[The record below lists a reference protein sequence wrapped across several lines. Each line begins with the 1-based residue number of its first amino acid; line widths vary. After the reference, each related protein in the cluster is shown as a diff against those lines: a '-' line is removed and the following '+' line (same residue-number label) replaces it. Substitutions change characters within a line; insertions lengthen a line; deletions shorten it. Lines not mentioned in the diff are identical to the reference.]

1 MEQREI
7 EFIAEQEWK
16 RYQEWRK
23 DPKNAKVVNFA
34 DRIYHDLN
42 ELGYDIQWGFTMQP
56 TVFNGDNR
64 IFPICQKYIEEA
76 ENDEE
81 LTGCLNMTIGI
92 LGHRKMR
99 IATEYLLNKYREAI
113 KRGTDT
119 TILDSYAWT
128 IWAIRDERY
137 IADYLE
143 LINPKKIIIYSSFF
157 VDLMWRLKV
166 YEAEDLLI
174 ELVDHRSGTISEMT
188 EKYLYDMGL
197 NLAVSESAIK
207 ALGFLKC
214 KKAIPVIEKYLHPE
228 TLPGFFPN
236 DKRRKSYITEFRN
249 LARKTIER
257 INR

>member
-7 EFIAEQEWK
+7 EYIAEQEWK

-42 ELGYDIQWGFTMQP
+42 ELGYDIQWGFAMQP

-64 IFPICQKYIEEA
+64 IFPICKKYIEEA
-76 ENDEE
+76 EFDDE
-81 LTGCLNMTIGI
+81 LIGCVDMTIGI
-92 LGHRKMR
+92 LGHKKMR
-99 IATEYLLNKYREAI
+99 IATEYLIKKYKAAIEREAN
-113 KRGTDT
+113 TML
-119 TILDSYAWT
+119 LDSYAWT
-128 IWAIRDERY
+128 IYAIRDERY
-137 IADYLE
+137 ISDYLE
-143 LINPKKIIIYSSFF
+143 LIDPKSIIAYSQFI
-157 VDLMWRLKV
+157 VLLMGKLKV
-166 YEAEDLLI
+166 HEAEDVLI
-174 ELVDHRSGTISEMT
+174 KLVDHRSGTISEMT

-207 ALGFLKC
+207 ALGLLKC

-236 DKRRKSYITEFRN
+236 DKRRKSHITEFRN

-257 INR
+257 IDR

>member
-1 MEQREI
+1 
-7 EFIAEQEWK
+7 
-16 RYQEWRK
+16 
-23 DPKNAKVVNFA
+23 
-34 DRIYHDLN
+34 
-42 ELGYDIQWGFTMQP
+42 
-56 TVFNGDNR
+56 
-64 IFPICQKYIEEA
+64 
-76 ENDEE
+76 
-81 LTGCLNMTIGI
+81 MTIGI

-113 KRGTDT
+113 KREANT
-119 TILDSYAWT
+119 TILDSYAGT

-143 LINPKKIIIYSSFF
+143 LIDPKRINIYSSFF

-166 YEAEDLLI
+166 HEAEDLLI

-197 NLAVSESAIK
+197 NLSVSKSAIK
-207 ALGFLKC
+207 ALGLLKC

-236 DKRRKSYITEFRN
+236 DKRRKSHITEFRN

>member
-7 EFIAEQEWK
+7 EYIAEQEWK

-42 ELGYDIQWGFTMQP
+42 ELGYDIQWGFAMQP

-64 IFPICQKYIEEA
+64 IFPICKKYIEEA
-76 ENDEE
+76 GDDPE
-81 LTGCLNMTIGI
+81 LQGCVAMTVGI
-92 LGHRKMR
+92 LGHKKMR
-99 IATEYLLNKYREAI
+99 IATEYQLKKYREALAKNASFHI
-113 KRGTDT
+113 LNTYGDT
-119 TILDSYAWT
+119 IYK
-128 IWAIRDERY
+128 IRDERY
-137 IADYLE
+137 IKDYIE
-143 LINPKKIIIYSSFF
+143 LIDPKTIHVMSSFF
-157 VDLMWRLKV
+157 IDLLGKLKV
-166 YEAEDLLI
+166 HEVEDVLI
-174 ELVDHRSGTISEMT
+174 ALVDHRSAPDASQ
-188 EKYLYDMGL
+188 
-197 NLAVSESAIK
+197 NLESYYFLGYNLTVSESAIK
-207 ALGFLKC
+207 ALGLLKC

-236 DKRRKSYITEFRN
+236 DKRRKSHITEFRN

>member
-42 ELGYDIQWGFTMQP
+42 ELGYDIQWGFAMQP

-64 IFPICQKYIEEA
+64 IFPICQRYIEEA
-76 ENDEE
+76 ENDDE
-81 LTGCLNMTIGI
+81 LIGCVNMTIGI
-92 LGHRKMR
+92 LGHKKMR
-99 IATEYLLNKYREAI
+99 IATGYLLRKYREAI
-113 KRGTDT
+113 KREANT
-119 TILDSYAWT
+119 TVLDSYAGA

-143 LINPKKIIIYSSFF
+143 LINPKTIIIYSAFI

-174 ELVDHRSGTISEMT
+174 ELVDHRSVPISNMT

-197 NLAVSESAIK
+197 NLSVSKSAIK
-207 ALGFLKC
+207 ALGFLKS
-214 KKAIPVIEKYLHPE
+214 KKALPVIEKYLHPE
-228 TLPGFFPN
+228 ILPGFFPN
-236 DKRRKSYITEFRN
+236 DKERKYKITEFRN